1 MLLIIFLLNTAL
13 LMLALINLATMRRPS
28 AAREISEKVTILLPV
43 RNEEGNIERILKELA
58 QQMFLKDYQVIVIND
73 GSTDRTLELAQSLQ
87 SPQIAV
93 ICAPELPQG
102 WIGKVGAL
110 HYGLNFAHES
120 TYIISVDAD
129 VSFGVD
135 AISRAIASLEDLKL
149 DFVSPYPHQIAMSW
163 SERLIQPL
171 LQWSWMSTLLLR
183 GAEKFPLQATVVA
196 NGQFMVMRKD
206 ALVSSGGFESVF
218 NKVLDD
224 IELGRSFVRHGYKG
238 SVIDG
243 SQLASTRMY
252 QSFKDLRS
260 GYGKSLHL
268 AFGGLTGSIL
278 TSLFFIATAI
288 IPFIYSFFGNL
299 FALASLSAIIG
310 TRLIAAFSS
319 RSSLRD
325 SFLHPASAALMLYLL
340 YYSWRNRRQA
350 QWKGRTL

>member
-1 MLLIIFLLNTAL
+1 
-13 LMLALINLATMRRPS
+13 
-28 AAREISEKVTILLPV
+28 
-43 RNEEGNIERILKELA
+43 
-58 QQMFLKDYQVIVIND
+58 
-73 GSTDRTLELAQSLQ
+73 
-87 SPQIAV
+87 
-93 ICAPELPQG
+93 
-102 WIGKVGAL
+102 
-110 HYGLNFAHES
+110 
-120 TYIISVDAD
+120 
-129 VSFGVD
+129 
-135 AISRAIASLEDLKL
+135 
-149 DFVSPYPHQIAMSW
+149 
-163 SERLIQPL
+163 
-171 LQWSWMSTLLLR
+171 MSTLFLR
-183 GAEKFPLQATVVA
+183 GAERFPLQTTVVT

-206 ALVSSGGFESVF
+206 ALISSGGFESVF

-224 IELGRSFVRHGYKG
+224 IELGRSFVRHGYMG

-243 SQLASTRMY
+243 SQLAATRMY

-340 YYSWRNRRQA
+340 YYSWRNRRLA